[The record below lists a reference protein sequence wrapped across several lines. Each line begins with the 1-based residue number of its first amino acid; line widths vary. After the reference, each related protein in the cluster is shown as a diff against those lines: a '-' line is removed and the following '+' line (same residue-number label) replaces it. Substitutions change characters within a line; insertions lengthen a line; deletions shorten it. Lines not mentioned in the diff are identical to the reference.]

1 MALRFY
7 ARLSP
12 LLIIVVLLFAGG
24 LGIAAFKALYQR
36 VPVLPEMTTT
46 VWTVEAEV
54 AFRGKGGSSKIEFR
68 LPEAA
73 SMRRVIDEN
82 FVSRSYGLSLLES
95 GTGPR
100 EATWTLRQTPKRK
113 QSLYYQVKV
122 LPGAVETAADVP
134 TFPPVPDYK
143 EPLASAITAVLD
155 RAREQSADIFS
166 FTEQLLLILNDPT
179 DENVK
184 VIHNVDDRPS
194 WQHLV
199 AEILAGARIPTRIA
213 YGIPLGT
220 PIVDG
225 RLVPWL
231 EVHNG
236 ERWRG
241 YNADTGAPG
250 YPPNFFIW
258 RYDSPELVVK
268 TRGVRDVDTTFST
281 IQTRIAQADL
291 HSVTGPSFDGQ
302 WFGVDL
308 AALPVQT
315 QNLFRVLL
323 MIPVGAVIVAF
334 LRVVVGVPT
343 FGTFMPILIA
353 LAFRETQLLWGVT
366 LFLAL
371 ILVGLSV
378 RLALARLRLLLVP
391 RLSAMLVVVVC
402 LMLGITVLSFRLG
415 IEQGL
420 SIALFPMVI
429 LAMTIERMSI
439 TWEERG
445 ALGAAKETVG
455 SLVVAIC
462 GYFAMNEPHL
472 QHLMFYFPELLMV
485 LLALTLMLGAYS
497 GYRVSEL
504 IRFKALQDG

>member
-1 MALRFY
+1 MAHRFY

-12 LLIIVVLLFAGG
+12 LLIIILLLFAGG
-24 LGIAAFKALYQR
+24 LGLAVFKALYLR
-36 VPVLPEMTTT
+36 VPPLPEMTTT
-46 VWTVEAEV
+46 VWTIEAQI
-54 AFRGKGGSSKIEFR
+54 AFRGKGGSSKVEFR

-73 SMRRVIDEN
+73 SMDRVIDEN
-82 FVSRSYGLSLLES
+82 FVSRAYGLSLLENGS
-95 GTGPR
+95 GPR
-100 EATWTLRQTPKRK
+100 EATWTLRRAPKRE

-134 TFPPVPDYK
+134 SFPPVPDYK

-155 RAREQSADIFS
+155 QARAQSADVFS
-166 FTEQLLLILNDPT
+166 FTEQVLLILADRS

-213 YGIPLGT
+213 YGIPLGAT
-220 PIVDG
+220 VVDG
-225 RLVPWL
+225 HLRPWL

-236 ERWRG
+236 ERWSG

-250 YPPNFFIW
+250 YPADFFIW
-258 RYDSPELVVK
+258 RYDSPRLVK
-268 TRGVRDVDTTFST
+268 TRGVRGVDTTFST

-291 HSVTGPSFDGQ
+291 HSITAPTFDGD
-302 WFGVDL
+302 WFGLDL

-315 QNLFRVLL
+315 QNLFRILL

-334 LRVVVGVPT
+334 MRVVIGIPT

-353 LAFRETQLLWGVT
+353 LAFRETQLGWGVT

-402 LMLGITVLSFRLG
+402 LMLGITILSFRLG
-415 IEQGL
+415 VEQGL

-439 TWEERG
+439 VWEERG
-445 ALGAAKETVG
+445 FVETVKETFG
-455 SLVVAIC
+455 SLIVAIC

-472 QHLMFYFPELLMV
+472 QHLMFYFPELLLV

-497 GYRVSEL
+497 GYRLSEL
-504 IRFKALQDG
+504 IRFKALKAG

>member
-1 MALRFY
+1 MAHRFY

-12 LLIIVVLLFAGG
+12 LLIIVLLLFVGG
-24 LGIAAFKALYQR
+24 FGIAAFKALYER
-36 VPVLPEMTTT
+36 VPVLPELTTT
-46 VWTVEAEV
+46 VWTVEAQV

-73 SMRRVIDEN
+73 SMNRVIDEN
-82 FVSRSYGLSLLES
+82 FVSRSYGLSVLEN

-100 EATWTLRQTPKRK
+100 EATWTLRRTPKRK

-194 WQHLV
+194 WEHLV

-213 YGIPLGT
+213 YGLALGT

-225 RLVPWL
+225 RLIPWL

-236 ERWRG
+236 ERWLG
-241 YNADTGAPG
+241 YNADTGARG

-258 RYDSPELVVK
+258 RYDSPDLVD

-334 LRVVVGVPT
+334 MRVVVGIPT

-371 ILVGLSV
+371 ILVGLSL

-391 RLSAMLVVVVC
+391 RLSSMLVVVVC

-445 ALGAAKETVG
+445 ALETVKETFG

-504 IRFKALQDG
+504 IRFKALQGG